1 MSEPRVQRVSFTNT
15 ISGVEHKV
23 SIRRNRT
30 YAETEAQL
38 GRISEML
45 HNGVGLDLQRSSRI
59 ARVFADTVNAMG
71 IQGRIEGYNPSQRFV
86 LNRKNNRV

>member
-1 MSEPRVQRVSFTNT
+1 MSEPRVQRVTFTNT
-15 ISGVEHKV
+15 VSGLEHNV

-45 HNGVGLDLQRSSRI
+45 HNGQGLDLQRSGRI
-59 ARVFADTVNAMG
+59 ARIFADTVNGMG
-71 IQGRIEGYNPSQRFV
+71 IQGRIEGYNPSSRFA
-86 LNRKNNRV
+86 LKRKNNR